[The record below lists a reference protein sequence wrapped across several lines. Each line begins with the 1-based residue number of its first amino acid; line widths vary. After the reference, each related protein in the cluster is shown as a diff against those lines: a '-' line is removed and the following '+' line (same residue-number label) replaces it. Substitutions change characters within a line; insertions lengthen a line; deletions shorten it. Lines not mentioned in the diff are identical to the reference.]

1 MGILNTIYAHTV
13 ITMWHS
19 EIHFIENQVT
29 TYKNLTQQNKH
40 NILKRTYMISI
51 CSTTLQQQNNSQ
63 FDKLDTPGTTGK
75 LSVF

>member
-1 MGILNTIYAHTV
+1 MH
-13 ITMWHS
+13 
-19 EIHFIENQVT
+19 
-29 TYKNLTQQNKH
+29 KNLTQQNKH
-40 NILKRTYMISI
+40 NKTNLYAL